1 MRITQ
6 FSLLAVVII
15 VATGFGLLA
24 DHLMNNLER
33 ETYQATEEVLVDMA
47 NVLAGVVQTGVRNH
61 QLDPSVL
68 REAYP
73 LALDRRFNAAIFDL
87 EKDRVGTQVYLT
99 DARGVVIYD
108 SENDLHTGLD
118 MSEYRDVA
126 LTLAGKYGAR
136 SSRYIADQAST
147 SVLHV
152 AAPVYD
158 TDGKTVI
165 GALTVRKPKVDQW
178 FFVQQRRS
186 RIQIST
192 LLIGSGIAAFIGAV
206 LYWVWQ
212 PLQRLTVYIQA
223 IKRGERPP
231 RPDVRESMEVNTLA
245 NALEEMR
252 EELEGRDYAATFV
265 QTLTHELKSPLAAI
279 RATSELLAENNMDE
293 AQRRKFTENLR
304 QECERTEHL
313 IRQLLHLAEVERQKS
328 LQNRKEF
335 ALLDVVGRACK
346 EVAAAAEAKGIAW
359 DIVPV
364 PDSSPMYGDAALI
377 QRAVTNLLE
386 NAVDF
391 APPDSEIKIS
401 FREEDA
407 QHHLTIEDRGPGIP
421 DYAVPRLFER
431 FYSLKHK
438 QTGRKG
444 SGLGLCFAKEAAELH
459 GGTLTL
465 RNGEVDGAIAELI
478 LPANGPPS
486 PASL

>member
-1 MRITQ
+1 MRVTQ

-24 DHLMNNLER
+24 DHLMNDLER

-47 NVLAGVVQTGVRNH
+47 NVLAAVVQAGVKDH
-61 QLDPSVL
+61 QLDPTVL

-87 EKDRVGTQVYLT
+87 EKNHVGTHVYLT
-99 DARGVVIYD
+99 DTSGVVVYD
-108 SENDLHTGLD
+108 SDNDLHTGLD
-118 MSEYRDVA
+118 LSEYRDIS

-136 SSRYIADQAST
+136 SSRYIRNQSNT

-158 TDGKTVI
+158 TDGAKILGV
-165 GALTVRKPKVDQW
+165 LTVRKPKVDQW

-192 LLIGSGIAAFIGAV
+192 LLIGAGIALFIGAV

-212 PLQRLTVYIQA
+212 PLQRLTAYIQA
-223 IKRGERPP
+223 IKRGERPA
-231 RPDVRESMEVNTLA
+231 RPDLRQSMEVNTLA
-245 NALEEMR
+245 NALEDMR

-279 RATSELLAENNMDE
+279 RATSELLAENTMDE

-328 LQNRKEF
+328 LQKRDEF
-335 ALLDVVGRACK
+335 SLLDVIVRACK
-346 EVAAAAEAKGIAW
+346 EVDAAAEAKGITWNIA
-359 DIVPV
+359 PSL
-364 PDSSPMYGDAALI
+364 DSSLVHGDEALI
-377 QRAVTNLLE
+377 QKAVTNLLE

-391 APPDSEIKIS
+391 SPPNEEIKLS
-401 FREEDA
+401 LSMENE
-407 QHHLTIEDRGPGIP
+407 QHRLTIEDHGPGIP

-465 RNGEVDGAIAELI
+465 RNGEQGGACAELV
-478 LPANGPPS
+478 LPTGGVEN
-486 PASL
+486 

>member
-1 MRITQ
+1 MRVTQ

-47 NVLAGVVQTGVRNH
+47 NVLAAVVQAGVKH
-61 QLDPSVL
+61 EELDPSVL

-73 LALDRRFNAAIFDL
+73 LALERTFNAAIFDL
-87 EKDRVGTQVYLT
+87 EKTRVGTHVYLT
-99 DARGVVIYD
+99 DAKGVVVFDSD
-108 SENDLHTGLD
+108 SELHTGRDL
-118 MSEYRDVA
+118 SEYLDVN

-136 SSRYIADQAST
+136 SSRYVPNDSST

-152 AAPVYD
+152 AAPVYAA
-158 TDGKTVI
+158 DGKKVL
-165 GALTVRKPKVDQW
+165 GVLTVRKPKMDQW

-192 LLIGSGIAAFIGAV
+192 LLIGAGIALFIGAV

-212 PLQRLTVYIQA
+212 PLQRLTAYIQA
-223 IKRGERPP
+223 IKRGERPA
-231 RPDVRESMEVNTLA
+231 RPDLRQSMEVNTLA
-245 NALEEMR
+245 NALEDMR

-293 AQRRKFTENLR
+293 AQRRKFTASLQ

-313 IRQLLHLAEVERQKS
+313 IRQLLRLAEVERQKS
-328 LQNRKEF
+328 LQKRE
-335 ALLDVVGRACK
+335 ALDLRQVVEQACAELK
-346 EVAAAAEAKGIAW
+346 GAADARSVTWKMELPEA
-359 DIVPV
+359 VCTV
-364 PDSSPMYGDAALI
+364 EGDAALLR
-377 QRAVTNLLE
+377 RALVNVLE

-391 APPDSEIKIS
+391 SPPNGEVEIRLVTADGVHRLGIA
-401 FREEDA
+401 D
-407 QHHLTIEDRGPGIP
+407 HGPGIP

-459 GGTLTL
+459 GGALTL
-465 RNGEVDGAIAELI
+465 RNGVQGGACAELV
-478 LPANGPPS
+478 LPVSPS
-486 PASL
+486 AA